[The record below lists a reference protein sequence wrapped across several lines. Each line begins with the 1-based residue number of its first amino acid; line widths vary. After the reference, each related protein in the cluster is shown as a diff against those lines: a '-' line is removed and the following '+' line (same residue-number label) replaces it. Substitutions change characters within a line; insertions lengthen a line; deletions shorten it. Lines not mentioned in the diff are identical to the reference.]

1 MIAALIAL
9 LILSAL
15 IIYWLFEG
23 VSDWIKDVDYKDME
37 DEI

>member
-1 MIAALIAL
+1 MIAAGILL
-9 LILSAL
+9 LILSTL

-37 DEI
+37 EL